1 MYPITRRRLRRLQQA
16 WTLAQFAPRVG
27 ISTTYLGQLERGLKR
42 SPKYEARID
51 ALLARAEG
59 RKLRAAE
66 QAVDR
71 PFSRK
76 ASLRLDRAVIGADR

>member
-1 MYPITRRRLRRLQQA
+1 MYPITHRRWRRLQQA

-51 ALLARAEG
+51 KLLDQAER
-59 RKLRAAE
+59 RKLHAAE
-66 QAVDR
+66 RALDR

-76 ASLRLDRAVIGADR
+76 ASLRLDRAVIEAGR

>member
-1 MYPITRRRLRRLQQA
+1 MYPITRRRLRRLRQA

-51 ALLARAEG
+51 RLLDRAE
-59 RKLRAAE
+59 RAL
-66 QAVDR
+66 DR

-76 ASLRLDRAVIGADR
+76 ASLRLDAAVIAAGP